1 MLISLAV
8 GIIMTMVGYT
18 FGVAN
23 GRKQG
28 MTAMGTLIVKSI
40 QHDPEKAIE
49 VIREK
54 FSAKN

>member
-8 GIIMTMVGYT
+8 GFIMTIVGYT
-18 FGVAN
+18 FGAAS

-28 MTAMGTLIVKSI
+28 MMMMGNLIMKSI